1 LKEYTEEF
9 YRLNMRAI
17 QKENEDEKTS
27 RYINGMRYE
36 IQEEI
41 SMISIIK
48 VEDAYQA
55 ALNVEEK
62 LARKQNQQIKGK
74 NSSRGKGT
82 SRAKFQ
88 KSKLDKHH
96 SHHDKGGS
104 SKEGQHGEIISFSIG
119 RGK

>member
-1 LKEYTEEF
+1 
-9 YRLNMRAI
+9 MRAR

-41 SMISIIK
+41 SMIYVSK
-48 VEDAYQA
+48 VEDSYQVT
-55 ALNVEEK
+55 LNVEEK
-62 LARKQNQQIKGK
+62 LARKQNQQTKGE

-82 SRAKFQ
+82 SREKFQ

-104 SKEGQHGEIISFSIG
+104 SKEGQHGERISFSIG